1 MTKELIII
9 LSILTISFLLFR
21 SVGFL
26 YKKVFESHKQIH
38 LKFFKNLVQA
48 LIVVIGLNSIGMQ
61 FDVFKEFSSTLLLS
75 SSLLVAVLGFAFQSS
90 LETLLLV

>member
-9 LSILTISFLLFR
+9 LIILTISFLLFR

-38 LKFFKNLVQA
+38 LKFLK
-48 LIVVIGLNSIGMQ
+48 
-61 FDVFKEFSSTLLLS
+61 TWYRH
-75 SSLLVAVLGFAFQSS
+75 
-90 LETLLLV
+90 

>member
-9 LSILTISFLLFR
+9 LIILTISFLLFR

-38 LKFFKNLVQA
+38 LKFLKLGTGTDCSDW
-48 LIVVIGLNSIGMQ
+48 IV
-61 FDVFKEFSSTLLLS
+61 
-75 SSLLVAVLGFAFQSS
+75 
-90 LETLLLV
+90 